1 MARFSEGERVRL
13 NRSYSGEEKGRIG
26 TVNEIYGNLYRV
38 DYRDALG
45 RMTFRYVTE
54 EEIHRV
60 AVAKPVKKNVQEIE
74 EDDDLYESICDLVDV
89 DISGEPMDYW
99 REQGY

>member
-1 MARFSEGERVRL
+1 MARFSEGDRVRL

-45 RMTFRYVTE
+45 RMTFRYVPE
-54 EEIHRV
+54 DEIHRV
-60 AVAKPVKKNVQEIE
+60 ATGKHVKRIA
-74 EDDDLYESICDLVDV
+74 
-89 DISGEPMDYW
+89 
-99 REQGY
+99 